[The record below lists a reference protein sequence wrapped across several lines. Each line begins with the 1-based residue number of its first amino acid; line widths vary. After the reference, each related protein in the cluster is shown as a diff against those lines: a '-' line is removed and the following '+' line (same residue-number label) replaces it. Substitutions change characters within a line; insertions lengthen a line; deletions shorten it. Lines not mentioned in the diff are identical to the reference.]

1 MVPPHSKTTPVF
13 QRFACALFTAAIS
26 SASYADN
33 IETSSASVDRQMLYQ
48 APLPNFPDQMVTA
61 LTIEIAPGA
70 VVGPHHHGGFVYVYL
85 LEGRIRTQMENEVA
99 VEYVAGQSWIENQ
112 DALHSHTSNPSTTE
126 PAKFLAVVYSAVS
139 AQITKPAKE
148 SH

>member
-1 MVPPHSKTTPVF
+1 MVPPNSKTTPVF
-13 QRFACALFTAAIS
+13 QRFASALFTAAIS
-26 SASYADN
+26 SASYADS

-48 APLPNFPDQMVTA
+48 APLPNFPNQMVTA

-70 VVGPHHHGGFVYVYL
+70 VVGPHRHGGFVYVYL

-112 DALHSHTSNPSTTE
+112 DALHSHTSNPSRTE

-139 AQITKPAKE
+139 AQITKSAKE